1 MDVAMFSLLDLE
13 GIPSGAGSG
22 SCNAGRMELPVLGID
37 ITIG

>member
-22 SCNAGRMELPVLGID
+22 SCNAGRMEFPVLGID
-37 ITIG
+37 IIIG